1 MTARLAAGIWVSA
14 HIRRCEIEGAAAFV
28 ARKGAE
34 ESGAVLLKIA
44 RLDGTAQAL
53 TRATLG
59 DGRSGW
65 TWLVGPEPAPETE
78 VDARLRRQAEFDP
91 DLWVLEIEDR
101 QGRHFLDEPI
111 G

>member
-1 MTARLAAGIWVSA
+1 MSARLAAGIWVAA

-44 RLDGTAQAL
+44 TLDGQARAL

-59 DGRSGW
+59 DGGSGW
-65 TWLVGPEPAPETE
+65 TWLVGPDPAPEPE
-78 VDARLRRQAEFDP
+78 VDQRLSRQAEFDP
-91 DLWVLEIEDR
+91 DVWVLEIEDR
-101 QGRHFLDEPI
+101 QGRHFLDDLI

>member
-59 DGRSGW
+59 GGELLEACGLLGIAA
-65 TWLVGPEPAPETE
+65 LVKVGH
-78 VDARLRRQAEFDP
+78 
-91 DLWVLEIEDR
+91 
-101 QGRHFLDEPI
+101 GHSN
-111 G
+111 